1 MGSRLSLVGA
11 REMPAISAS
20 LPAGQSICCFRDL
33 TRSSPRSPHQSEP
46 RGGEHEHEVRHDDS
60 ADHRC
65 HRGRPPSHDGFI
77 VWTTS
82 DDDPVVA
89 AVRSTR
95 RPAVVHGGP
104 ALPGLE
110 LVSIDNR
117 AAARAIG
124 TMAFAGA
131 TLPAILSQPHDSRAI
146 ATRPRQCLRPRRT
159 RRKSNFYATSW
170 SIVRRA
176 SSRG

>member
-1 MGSRLSLVGA
+1 MVCA

-46 RGGEHEHEVRHDDS
+46 RGGEREHEVRHDDS

-65 HRGRPPSHDGFI
+65 RHVVRVTDAAVDGFI

-110 LVSIDNR
+110 LVSIDNC

-131 TLPAILSQPHDSRAI
+131 IRPAIVSQPLSRDRISMI
-146 ATRPRQCLRPRRT
+146 AKGAEINEVSFR
-159 RRKSNFYATSW
+159 
-170 SIVRRA
+170 
-176 SSRG
+176 

>member
-1 MGSRLSLVGA
+1 M
-11 REMPAISAS
+11 
-20 LPAGQSICCFRDL
+20 
-33 TRSSPRSPHQSEP
+33 
-46 RGGEHEHEVRHDDS
+46 
-60 ADHRC
+60 
-65 HRGRPPSHDGFI
+65 
-77 VWTTS
+77 
-82 DDDPVVA
+82 
-89 AVRSTR
+89 
-95 RPAVVHGGP
+95 VHGGP

-159 RRKSNFYATSW
+159 RRKIQFLCDVVVDCSQSQQPRLTGQKVSYLLERL
-170 SIVRRA
+170 VPD
-176 SSRG
+176 SSRVFLDDVENDAFAAAVRPVAE